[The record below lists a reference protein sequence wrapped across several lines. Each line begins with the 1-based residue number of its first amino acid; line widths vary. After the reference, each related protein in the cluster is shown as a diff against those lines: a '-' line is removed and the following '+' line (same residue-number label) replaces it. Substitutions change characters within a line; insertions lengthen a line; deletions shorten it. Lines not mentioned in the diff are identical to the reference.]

1 MGLGTWLNSQAKKLD
16 WISIR
21 LMKLSVFAFALMVT
35 KLWKPLLSL
44 DWYWY
49 GLIFVIAAIGA
60 AYRVFRKTKS

>member
-1 MGLGTWLNSQAKKLD
+1 MGFGSWLNLQAKKLD
-16 WISIR
+16 WISIQ
-21 LMKLSVFAFALMVT
+21 LIKLSCFAFALMVA
-35 KLWKPLLSL
+35 KLWEPILGL